1 MVKLI
6 GFSIFGL
13 LAACS
18 SPASPQPTNQGPATN
33 AEIESHLKDRLRDL
47 AIAYPEAELSA
58 FAFSTDR
65 RTVCGLVTS
74 PGETPMVFI
83 SSDTTPDTVE
93 DRPLGIPN
101 LTRVGNWY
109 HERNQSAQARV
120 RRQCAAQGVAVR
132 P

>member
-1 MVKLI
+1 MRLL
-6 GFSIFGL
+6 GLSILGL

-18 SPASPQPTNQGPATN
+18 SPASPQPTNQEPATN
-33 AEIESHLKDRLRDL
+33 AEIERHLKNRLRDL
-47 AIAYPEAELSA
+47 ATAYPEAELSA

-65 RTVCGLVTS
+65 RTICGLVTS

-101 LTRVGNWY
+101 LGRVGNWS
-109 HERNQSAQARV
+109 HERNQSAQSRV
-120 RRQCAAQGVAVR
+120 QRQCAAQGVAVT